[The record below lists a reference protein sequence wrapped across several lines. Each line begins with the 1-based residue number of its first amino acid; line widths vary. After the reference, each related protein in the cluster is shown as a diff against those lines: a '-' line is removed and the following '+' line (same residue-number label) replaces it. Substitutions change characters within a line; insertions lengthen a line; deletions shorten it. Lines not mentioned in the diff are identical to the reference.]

1 MQNKT
6 FNHNRRHFLR
16 SSLAGLAGLSVASLV
31 SANKVINDNLTVL
44 SENFVPPTPQK
55 LLELHYNENAI
66 GMSPKAKSAAIEA
79 LNTGNRYRFTEAEPL
94 RALIAQSHNV
104 KEENILFSAGSSD
117 AIRIAIAA
125 HATPGTQFVVPELTY
140 GDGEDFAKA
149 YNLKIAKIKSN
160 PQDWSIDLK
169 GMQEAV
175 AKYQGP
181 SIVYL
186 VNPNNPTS
194 TIIKSNEIETWINS
208 KPKDTLFILDEA
220 YAEYVNSPDYRS
232 VDYLIAQGADNVVL
246 LKTFSKIHAMAG
258 MRVGYTVAV
267 ADKIKQLQDHVE
279 LDSLTLSNPSIQAA
293 TASIQDKDFLAYSK
307 KSNDSAREIY
317 LNTLQEL
324 NIEYLPS
331 ETNFVFHKIKGDI
344 EAFRQRMLEENIKVG
359 RPFPPANDWCRVSVG
374 TTDEMIY
381 VSNKLRE
388 FRQKGWL

>member
-1 MQNKT
+1 
-6 FNHNRRHFLR
+6 
-16 SSLAGLAGLSVASLV
+16 
-31 SANKVINDNLTVL
+31 
-44 SENFVPPTPQK
+44 
-55 LLELHYNENAI
+55 
-66 GMSPKAKSAAIEA
+66 MSPKAQQAAISVISGA
-79 LNTGNRYRFTEAEPL
+79 NRYGDEYAETL
-94 RALIAQSHNV
+94 RTLVAQYHNV
-104 KEENILFSAGSSD
+104 KEDYILFSAGSSD
-117 AIRIAIAA
+117 AIRLTIAA
-125 HATPGTQFVVPELTY
+125 HATADTQFVVPELTY

-194 TIIKSNEIETWINS
+194 TVINSNEIESWINS

-220 YAEYVNSPDYRS
+220 YAEYVNNPNYRS
-232 VDYLIAQGADNVVL
+232 VDHLIAKGADNVVL

-258 MRVGYTVAV
+258 MRVGYAV
-267 ADKIKQLQDHVE
+267 AAPDKIKHLQDYLE
-279 LDSLTLSNPSIQAA
+279 FDALAISSPSIKAA
-293 TASIQDKDFLAYSK
+293 TASMQDKDFLAYSK

-324 NIEYLPS
+324 DIEYLPS
-331 ETNFVFHKIKGDI
+331 ETNFVFHKIKGNI
-344 EAFRQRMLEENIKVG
+344 EEFRQRMLEENIKVG

-388 FRQKGWL
+388 FRQKGWI